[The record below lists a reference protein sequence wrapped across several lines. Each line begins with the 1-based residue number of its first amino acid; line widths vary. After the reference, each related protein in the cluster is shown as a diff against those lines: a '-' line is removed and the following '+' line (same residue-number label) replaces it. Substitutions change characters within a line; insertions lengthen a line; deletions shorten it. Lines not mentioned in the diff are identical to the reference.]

1 MKVVF
6 VEIFLALIKI
16 SQLNTV
22 MHKAFK
28 LLHDGGSYQKANQ
41 WTGFYMIRT
50 SATKE
55 LKISEL
61 CKIFIKKI
69 FTKFSVVYWKSS
81 SDINYVTD
89 CKDFPFSD
97 FCCNTL
103 YMYFVLTLKLKM
115 VSTIN
120 FSHILTLMTEIQR
133 R

>member
-6 VEIFLALIKI
+6 VEIFVALIKI

-22 MHKAFK
+22 MLKAFK

-50 SATKE
+50 SAAKE

-69 FTKFSVVYWKSS
+69 FTKFSGVY
-81 SDINYVTD
+81 
-89 CKDFPFSD
+89 
-97 FCCNTL
+97 
-103 YMYFVLTLKLKM
+103 
-115 VSTIN
+115 
-120 FSHILTLMTEIQR
+120 
-133 R
+133 